1 MERDPQYINHSHK
14 LNDSIIFPNLNQ
26 PLLRESSGS
35 RIPQSKKK
43 CSKFRLA
50 RIGPGFVVGGVE
62 MSTGLQNPG
71 IHLAITKCRLHH
83 LPYSKMAEIEN
94 SEPLLMLYLYKLL
107 AHLVAYREQQA
118 IEQLSTMYSIVGST
132 DKFLADK

>member
-1 MERDPQYINHSHK
+1 MKS
-14 LNDSIIFPNLNQ
+14 
-26 PLLRESSGS
+26 SSGS
-35 RIPQSKKK
+35 IIPQSQSK
-43 CSKFRLA
+43 CTKFRLA

-62 MSTGLQNPG
+62 MSTGLQDPG

-83 LPYSKMAEIEN
+83 LSYSKMAEIEQ

-118 IEQLSTMYSIVGST
+118 IEQLSTMYSIVGSAP
-132 DKFLADK
+132 KCIKHNI

>member
-1 MERDPQYINHSHK
+1 MKTST
-14 LNDSIIFPNLNQ
+14 
-26 PLLRESSGS
+26 GS
-35 RIPQSKKK
+35 RIPQSQT
-43 CSKFRLA
+43 KFRLA

-62 MSTGLQNPG
+62 MSTGLQDPG

-83 LPYSKMAEIEN
+83 LPYSKMAEIEQ

-118 IEQLSTMYSIVGST
+118 IEQLSTMYSIVGSAP
-132 DKFLADK
+132 KFKKYNI